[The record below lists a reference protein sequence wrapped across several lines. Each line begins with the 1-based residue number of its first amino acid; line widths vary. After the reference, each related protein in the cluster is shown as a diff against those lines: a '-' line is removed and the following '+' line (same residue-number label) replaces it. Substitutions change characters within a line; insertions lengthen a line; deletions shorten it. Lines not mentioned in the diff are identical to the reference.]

1 MNASQVAS
9 RQRGSASAVPLGK
22 VALEEYGETT
32 LELPLAARAG
42 PVGQLEPSRELAQE
56 LEQPQVGPSGRLD
69 PVGLGLGDGD
79 RSAGDRR
86 SERWLELPEA
96 RLPLTMP
103 LR

>member
-22 VALEEYGETT
+22 VVLEEYGEMT
-32 LELPLAARAG
+32 LELPLASAG

-79 RSAGDRR
+79 RCAGDRC

>member
-9 RQRGSASAVPLGK
+9 RQRGSASAVPLRK
-22 VALEEYGETT
+22 VALEDYGEPT
-32 LELPLAARAG
+32 LELPLASAGAGRAAG
-42 PVGQLEPSRELAQE
+42 ASRELAQE
-56 LEQPQVGPSGRLD
+56 LEQPQGGPNGRLD

>member
-1 MNASQVAS
+1 
-9 RQRGSASAVPLGK
+9 VPLGK

-32 LELPLAARAG
+32 LELPLASAG
-42 PVGQLEPSRELAQE
+42 PVAQLEPSRGLAQE

-79 RSAGDRR
+79 RTAGDRR

-96 RLPLTMP
+96 RL
-103 LR
+103 R